1 MTSLR
6 GPLHVAGSR
15 LVTERMRRCLPCEDN
30 DPGSPSDPVRA
41 SRQPHPTRTA
51 HGPGHEYVPAAAIG
65 SRLVS
70 FPKAG
75 PATLASWGFFSGLI
89 WD

>member
-15 LVTERMRRCLPCEDN
+15 LAMQDAAVSSCEDN
-30 DPGSPSDPVRA
+30 DLGSPSDPVRA
-41 SRQPHPTRTA
+41 SRQPHPMRTA
-51 HGPGHEYVPAAAIG
+51 HGPYVPAAAIG

-75 PATLASWGFFSGLI
+75 PATLASWGYLSGLI
-89 WD
+89 CD